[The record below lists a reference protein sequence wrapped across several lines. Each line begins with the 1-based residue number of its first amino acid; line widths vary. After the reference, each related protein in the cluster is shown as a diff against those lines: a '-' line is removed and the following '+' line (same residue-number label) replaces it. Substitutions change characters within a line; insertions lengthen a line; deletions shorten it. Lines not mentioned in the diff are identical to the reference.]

1 MESSPSY
8 ELYLEIGHSIGATES
23 QMFGKPC
30 FKLNSK
36 AFLCFSQDEIVFKL
50 EGDAHATAIGLTGA
64 KLFNPSGKGRP
75 MKDATMKKS
84 EKGDVIWA
92 WVQVPYEHQEEW
104 KGLAEKAASPFFNQ

>member
-8 ELYLEIGHSIGATES
+8 ELYLEIGHSIGATEN

-36 AFLCFSQDEIVFKL
+36 AFLCFFQDEIVFKL

-64 KLFNPSGKGRP
+64 KLFDPSGKGRP
-75 MKDATMKKS
+75 MK
-84 EKGDVIWA
+84 A